1 MGIPLGRLAD
11 RTNRTRLLAVCLGF
25 WSIMTFTT
33 GLARNFT
40 QVFMARVGV
49 GIGEAGCAPAAH
61 SLIGDYFPAHRRAI
75 GISLF
80 QAGGIAG
87 VSIGLMVAGAI
98 AHSYGWRAALMVAGL
113 ASLPLVVQ
121 DRKSTRLKSSH

>member
-1 MGIPLGRLAD
+1 
-11 RTNRTRLLAVCLGF
+11 
-25 WSIMTFTT
+25 MTFTT

-113 ASLPLVVQ
+113 ASLPLGGLLLMHPE
-121 DRKSTRLKSSH
+121 RSEETPSELH

>member
-1 MGIPLGRLAD
+1 
-11 RTNRTRLLAVCLGF
+11 
-25 WSIMTFTT
+25 MTFTT

-113 ASLPLVVQ
+113 ASLAQLGRAPCRERGWQYVLVLGVGGSYKKKQ
-121 DRKSTRLKSSH
+121 KTKYKNHN

>member
-1 MGIPLGRLAD
+1 
-11 RTNRTRLLAVCLGF
+11 
-25 WSIMTFTT
+25 
-33 GLARNFT
+33 
-40 QVFMARVGV
+40 MARVGV
-49 GIGEAGCAPAAH
+49 GIGEAGGAPAAH

-75 GISLF
+75 VISLF

-113 ASLPLVVQ
+113 ASLPLVVLLLMLPEPTHESAEVGPATKESLWASLAILLRCRAFLHLHLAL
-121 DRKSTRLKSSH
+121 DRKSTRLNSSP